1 MGNIWKYNG
10 NKWNICGNTLKIHY
24 MGNIWEIHR
33 KYIGHNY
40 IGNTW
45 EIYGKYIGNTWEIQR
60 HVCKNL
66 CI

>member
-1 MGNIWKYNG
+1 
-10 NKWNICGNTLKIHY
+10 